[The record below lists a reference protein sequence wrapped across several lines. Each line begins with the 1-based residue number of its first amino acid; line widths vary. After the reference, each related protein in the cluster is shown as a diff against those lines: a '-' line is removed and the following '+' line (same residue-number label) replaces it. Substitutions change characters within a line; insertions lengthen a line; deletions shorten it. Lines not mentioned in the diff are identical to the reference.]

1 MTNTFLL
8 LSRLGLSLIFILSGA
23 SKIAGYEATQHYMA
37 AMGVSGSLLPL
48 VIALELGG
56 GLALLAGLFTRP
68 LALGLAA
75 FSLASAALFHANLG
89 DQMQFINF
97 YKNVAI
103 AGGFLA
109 LAASG
114 AGGWSLDALRA
125 RAPRAAGLKAAA

>member
-8 LSRLGLSLIFILSGA
+8 LSRLGLSLIFLLSGA

-75 FSLASAALFHANLG
+75 FSLASAAL
-89 DQMQFINF
+89 
-97 YKNVAI
+97 
-103 AGGFLA
+103 LA